1 MNDAANA
8 LHDATHRVLLV
19 GAGGI
24 GSNLLSLVSAGL
36 RTGTTS
42 LTVLDGDLIE
52 DRNLPHQRFSE
63 ADVGRPKAEVL
74 EERFSTPHLQV
85 AGRIDNLRSPE
96 QVEGYDLI
104 IVAVDR
110 PEPRR
115 LVHASG
121 VPWIDLRST
130 GRGTLVLTHLDDPRR
145 IVEQTPDHAPASCQ
159 ADGVL
164 ERGFVQF
171 GFALAATIGAQW
183 LVDHVVHGSSPT
195 TAFMVDAA
203 YGGLRFSP
211 LPEVSA

>member
-36 RTGTTS
+36 RTGTTF

-52 DRNLPHQRFSE
+52 DRNLPHQRFTE

-74 EERFSTPHLQV
+74 EERYSTQYLQV
-85 AGRIDNLRSPE
+85 AGRVENLRTAE

-130 GRGTLVLTHLDDPRR
+130 GHGTLVLTHLDDPRL
-145 IVEQTPDHAPASCQ
+145 IVEKTPDHAPASCQ
-159 ADGVL
+159 AEGVL
-164 ERGFVQF
+164 ERGFVGF
-171 GFALAATIGAQW
+171 GFALAAAIGAQW
-183 LVDHVVHGSSPT
+183 LVDHVVHGNSPT
-195 TAFMVDAA
+195 TAFMLDAA
-203 YGGLRFSP
+203 YGGFRFSP